1 MKPVNQVMSK
11 TIPNMTLLSKETC
24 RGCQM
29 EISIYEMEMMFG
41 PEKGK
46 TFKAK
51 MGCKCEDLKLA
62 EEALRERAALKVKK
76 MQSIFNEHSLINR
89 ELQDATF
96 DNYESKNKS
105 QNKAKRIA
113 GRFVEVFSKDEPINL
128 VFTGAYGV
136 GKSHLAKSISDG
148 VIDKGYS
155 SIFIS
160 VPKLLTK
167 FRSTYN
173 KDSKYSEGEVIEA
186 LITTDVLILD
196 DIGAENSNDWSWE
209 KVFEIVDSRQG
220 LHTIYTTNFE
230 TKDLKNKLGERNFS
244 RIVNRDTTV
253 VEMEGDNY
261 RLGKFAQ

>member
-1 MKPVNQVMSK
+1 
-11 TIPNMTLLSKETC
+11 
-24 RGCQM
+24 M
-29 EISIYEMEMMFG
+29 EIKIYEMEMMFG

-46 TFKAK
+46 MFTGK
-51 MGCKCEDLKLA
+51 MGCKCEDMKLA
-62 EEALRERAALKVKK
+62 EEALKEREALKVKK

-105 QNKAKRIA
+105 QEKAKKISE
-113 GRFVEVFSKDEPINL
+113 RFVEVFSKDEPINL
-128 VFTGAYGV
+128 VFTGAYGI
-136 GKSHLAKSISDG
+136 GKSHLAKSITDG

-167 FRSTYN
+167 FRSSYN
-173 KDSKYSEGEVIEA
+173 KEAKFSEGEVIEA
-186 LITTDVLILD
+186 LNSVDVLVLD
-196 DIGAENSNDWSWE
+196 DLGAEKKSDWSWE

-220 LHTIYTTNFE
+220 MHTIFTTNFE
-230 TKDLKNKLGERNFS
+230 TKELKNKLGDRNFS

-253 VEMEGDNY
+253 VKIEGDNH
-261 RLGKFAQ
+261 RLGKFA

>member
-1 MKPVNQVMSK
+1 
-11 TIPNMTLLSKETC
+11 
-24 RGCQM
+24 M
-29 EISIYEMEMMFG
+29 EIKVYEMEMMFG

-46 TFKAK
+46 MFTAK

-62 EEALRERAALKVKK
+62 EEALREREALKVKK

-96 DNYESKNKS
+96 DNYESKNES
-105 QNKAKRIA
+105 QRKAKRISE
-113 GRFVEVFSKDEPINL
+113 RFVEVFSKEEPINL
-128 VFTGAYGV
+128 VFTGAYGI
-136 GKSHLAKSISDG
+136 GKSHLAKSITDG

-167 FRSTYN
+167 FRSSYN
-173 KDSKYSEGEVIEA
+173 KDSEYSEGELIEA
-186 LITTDVLILD
+186 LNSVDVLVLD
-196 DIGAENSNDWSWE
+196 DLGAEKKSDWSWE

-220 LHTIYTTNFE
+220 MHTIYTTNFK
-230 TKDLKNKLGERNFS
+230 TKDLEKELGDRNFS
-244 RIVNRDTTV
+244 RIVNRDTTIID
-253 VEMEGDNY
+253 MQGDNY